1 MSMRFGNS
9 VAIQWL
15 ELYTFSLLRAR
26 VQFLVRELESPPF
39 LLFGGGA
46 VNIPLPHTKMHIPF
60 NPLIPLPEIF
70 SKEIISSW
78 QK

>member
-1 MSMRFGNS
+1 MRFGNS

-39 LLFGGGA
+39 LFFWGGGGQHPPPTYKNA
-46 VNIPLPHTKMHIPF
+46 HT
-60 NPLIPLPEIF
+60 L
-70 SKEIISSW
+70 
-78 QK
+78 

>member
-1 MSMRFGNS
+1 MRFGNS

-39 LLFGGGA
+39 LFLGGGRSTSPSHIQKCA
-46 VNIPLPHTKMHIPF
+46 YPLTH
-60 NPLIPLPEIF
+60 
-70 SKEIISSW
+70 
-78 QK
+78 

>member
-1 MSMRFGNS
+1 MRFGNS

-39 LLFGGGA
+39 LFFGGGGGQHPPPTYKNA
-46 VNIPLPHTKMHIPF
+46 HT
-60 NPLIPLPEIF
+60 L
-70 SKEIISSW
+70 
-78 QK
+78 